1 MLDLEI
7 SDLRIRD
14 IGTALSPDNFPSL
27 TDLRIAQNL
36 LTSLHGLIALPRLT
50 ALNADGNRLGS
61 GNAPLFSPHPAL
73 HGTMIAAAGDNLAA
87 LSNSDPA
94 TDGRASTSALDSGNT
109 AAIPNTAATREAAD
123 GVMEDVVLP
132 ALQVLQ
138 LGDNRLLSI
147 DMLGVSRLTALRS
160 LFLQNN
166 LIVKVEGLAAL
177 SFLEEL
183 VCSANCGHV
192 PVWPAALLA
201 TNGRLGTFGI
211 IFGIKNHRWLSS
223 ESPEH
228 TSTYRSVMNHR
239 LVHDVI
245 GCMSCS
251 NDHVASDRCNETTR
265 LVLVLYTAPVHQN
278 AADCATGLLPA
289 SVVSCRSWTGT
300 ASSPWRL
307 TASTD
312 SQPCVSCAWKTMASA
327 V

>member
-87 LSNSDPA
+87 LSNGDPA

-201 TNGRLGTFGI
+201 TNGSLGTFGI
-211 IFGIKNHRWLSS
+211 IFGIKNHRWRSS

-228 TSTYRSVMNHR
+228 TSYRSTYRSVMNHR

-265 LVLVLYTAPVHQN
+265 LVLVLYTRMLQTVQLGCCQLQLCPAGLGPEPHQVL
-278 AADCATGLLPA
+278 G
-289 SVVSCRSWTGT
+289 G
-300 ASSPWRL
+300 
-307 TASTD
+307 
-312 SQPCVSCAWKTMASA
+312 
-327 V
+327 